1 MKRIFI
7 FFVIP
12 CLLMVHSSELQ
23 ADRRGYINTVVI
35 DPGHGGRDPGAVGR
49 HSREKDITL
58 AISLKLGQYINEHL
72 PDVKVIYTR
81 KTDEFVGLYRRAQ
94 IANENHADLFISIH
108 CNSTRS
114 SAAYGTET
122 FVMGLHRSEAN
133 LEVARKENAS
143 ILFEDDYM
151 ETYGGFDPH
160 SPEANII
167 FSLYQNAYL
176 EQSLSF
182 ASLVQDQFRDRAMR
196 VDRGVKQAG
205 FLVLYQITMPGVLVE
220 AGFLSNPREE
230 QYLMS
235 ETGQA
240 HIASAI
246 FRAFRDYKQQHDA
259 MAAARKT
266 LASDAPENPETAPVL
281 VTTGEPETR
290 QQSSRRARAEARNQ
304 DLRQV
309 QPDNQPINSEQTAAQ
324 QPPQIEARDEAIDL
338 HDTKQTSDHH
348 AVTSNTP
355 DVNFRVQIAVSSQQ
369 KPHYAPEFEGLND
382 LRYYF
387 HEGLYKYT
395 VGLFATLEEAIDMQ
409 RVMQESGF
417 HDAFVVAF
425 LHEERIT
432 ATEAIRLISLGS
444 SNP

>member
-49 HSREKDITL
+49 HSREKDLTL

-81 KTDEFVGLYRRAQ
+81 QTDEFVGLYRRAQ

-108 CNSTRS
+108 CNSTRG

-266 LASDAPENPETAPVL
+266 LASEAPENSEIAHAV
-281 VTTGEPETR
+281 VTTSEPETR
-290 QQSSRRARAEARNQ
+290 QQSSRRARAEAR
-304 DLRQV
+304 
-309 QPDNQPINSEQTAAQ
+309 
-324 QPPQIEARDEAIDL
+324 DEAIDL
-338 HDTKQTSDHH
+338 HNTTQTSDHH
-348 AVTSNTP
+348 AVTTNTP
-355 DVNFRVQIAVSSQQ
+355 DVNFRVQIAVSSQ
-369 KPHYAPEFEGLND
+369 KNPSHSTEFEGFKD

-432 ATEAIRLISLGS
+432 ASEAIRLISLKS